1 MKLFNTIAIVIFLS
15 VVGFIVYKVSTD
27 SNRKYY
33 ETIVPKRQ
41 TIERKLHLPGNVL
54 PIREVEVKPQLSGVL
69 DKVYVEIGQHI
80 RQGAPLA
87 TIRLVP
93 NSSDVEQ
100 LENNLRIARIEYEAL
115 QLDYERNKR
124 LFDQQTIS
132 AAEWESI
139 EKNYRLGKEKYLSA
153 QNQLHILQRGY
164 ASSGELSN
172 TVVSPTDGVVID
184 IPIGVGASVI
194 ERNNYNV
201 GTTIVVLA
209 QMNRFTFR
217 ARIAEQY
224 LKYITLG
231 NDVLLSF
238 NAYDSLTV
246 HAFISKIAAKSDVTN
261 GSAKYTVDAEFA
273 ISADMPIIRSG
284 YSASAEILLE
294 RAANVLSLPERAL
307 LFRRDSSFVYVLDS
321 LTHKPRRKVVTTGI
335 SDDEW
340 IEIRSGISPE
350 EHVITNY
357 SDSADD

>member
-1 MKLFNTIAIVIFLS
+1 MKLFNTVAIVIFLS
-15 VVGFIVYKVSTD
+15 VVGFIVYKVSSD
-27 SNRKYY
+27 ANRKYY
-33 ETIVPKRQ
+33 ETTVPKRQ
-41 TIERKLHLPGNVL
+41 TIERKLHLPGNVR
-54 PIREVEVKPQLSGVL
+54 PIREVEIKPQLSGVL

-80 RQGAPLA
+80 RQGTPVA

-93 NSSDVEQ
+93 NSSDIEQ

-115 QLDYERNKR
+115 QMDYERNKR
-124 LFDQQTIS
+124 LHGQQVIP

-139 EKNYRLGKEKYLSA
+139 EKNYHIGKEKYQSA
-153 QNQLHILQRGY
+153 QNQLNILRRGY
-164 ASSGELSN
+164 ASSEELSN
-172 TVVSPTDGVVID
+172 TVKSPTDGVVID

-201 GTTIVVLA
+201 GTTIAVLA
-209 QMNRFTFR
+209 EMNRFTFR

-224 LKYITLG
+224 LKYIAPGTEII
-231 NDVLLSF
+231 LSF

-246 HAFISKIAAKSDVTN
+246 HATISKIAAKSDETN
-261 GSAKYTVDAEFA
+261 GSAKFSVDAEFDIA
-273 ISADMPIIRSG
+273 SYMPAIRSG

-294 RAANVLSLPERAL
+294 RAEHVLSLPEKAL
-307 LFRRDSSFVYVLDS
+307 FFRQDSSFVYVLDS
-321 LTHKPRRKVVTTGI
+321 LTHRPRQKLVTTGI

-357 SDSADD
+357 SDPADD

>member
-139 EKNYRLGKEKYLSA
+139 EKNFRLGKEKVSICSKSTSY
-153 QNQLHILQRGY
+153 
-164 ASSGELSN
+164 
-172 TVVSPTDGVVID
+172 SPTRICLIRRVIQY
-184 IPIGVGASVI
+184 G
-194 ERNNYNV
+194 
-201 GTTIVVLA
+201 
-209 QMNRFTFR
+209 
-217 ARIAEQY
+217 RIADRWSRHRYPPSE
-224 LKYITLG
+224 
-231 NDVLLSF
+231 S
-238 NAYDSLTV
+238 
-246 HAFISKIAAKSDVTN
+246 
-261 GSAKYTVDAEFA
+261 
-273 ISADMPIIRSG
+273 
-284 YSASAEILLE
+284 
-294 RAANVLSLPERAL
+294 
-307 LFRRDSSFVYVLDS
+307 
-321 LTHKPRRKVVTTGI
+321 
-335 SDDEW
+335 
-340 IEIRSGISPE
+340 
-350 EHVITNY
+350 EHR
-357 SDSADD
+357 

>member
-139 EKNYRLGKEKYLSA
+139 EKNFRLGKEKYQSA

-231 NDVLLSF
+231 NDVLL
-238 NAYDSLTV
+238 V
-246 HAFISKIAAKSDVTN
+246 
-261 GSAKYTVDAEFA
+261 
-273 ISADMPIIRSG
+273 
-284 YSASAEILLE
+284 
-294 RAANVLSLPERAL
+294 
-307 LFRRDSSFVYVLDS
+307 
-321 LTHKPRRKVVTTGI
+321 
-335 SDDEW
+335 
-340 IEIRSGISPE
+340 
-350 EHVITNY
+350 
-357 SDSADD
+357 